1 MLPSDKIGH
10 FLAGIAAAALAYPF
24 GAMEAAIAVA
34 AIAIGKEVVWDW
46 WLGRGTSEPA
56 DALATMIG
64 GALLL
69 SWYVF
74 GTGYL

>member
-10 FLAGIAAAALAYPF
+10 FLAGIAASALAYPF
-24 GAMEAAIAVA
+24 GAIEAMGVAIVVGV
-34 AIAIGKEVVWDW
+34 GKEIWDSAHDGQVE
-46 WLGRGTSEPA
+46 LA
-56 DALATMIG
+56 DAICTIAG

-69 SWYVF
+69 GWYVF